1 MKKNDSL
8 ADEMSGG
15 KPMRRK
21 SNHDYRT
28 IVTIME
34 TNQGRLFDAHTAHSR
49 WVSCG
54 WSSDREGRFSD
65 VGKLRWETDNRREP
79 HAYIHHRET

>member
-28 IVTIME
+28 IVTIIE
-34 TNQGRLFDAHTAHSR
+34 TKPEEITRCTHNTQQAGVL
-49 WVSCG
+49 WV
-54 WSSDREGRFSD
+54 E
-65 VGKLRWETDNRREP
+65 
-79 HAYIHHRET
+79 

>member
-34 TNQGRLFDAHTAHSR
+34 NKPGEIAGRTHSR
-49 WVSCG
+49 QQVGVLWV
-54 WSSDREGRFSD
+54 E
-65 VGKLRWETDNRREP
+65 
-79 HAYIHHRET
+79 